1 MILDIV
7 ADKAINA
14 NKKQDIVADK
24 KLNAAADKAINTNKK
39 QDTTAKLSM
48 LIKDQIIR

>member
-1 MILDIV
+1 MNAI

-14 NKKQDIVADK
+14 NKKQDSVADK
-24 KLNAAADKAINTNKK
+24 KLNIATDKAINTKK
-39 QDTTAKLSM
+39 RQDTTSESLM